1 MHVAARAR
9 LVFARRPWLYW
20 LIVAV
25 LAAMIALVVRGR
37 VVELDEARRSWGDTR
52 RVLVAAAP
60 LEPGEPI
67 AVLSLDLPRA
77 LLPIGAL
84 EELPAGARLRQRVA
98 DGEVLTELDVAD
110 RRGPAAI
117 ADAGTLVVALSDP
130 LSRNVTTGLPVQVA
144 ADGIVL
150 AGSATVVDI
159 ADEIVYVAVD
169 AVDAPAVAAAAQQ
182 GIASLLYVP

>member
-1 MHVAARAR
+1 MARIGDTAR
-9 LVFARRPWLYW
+9 TSLKSILEGVLMASDEPLN
-20 LIVAV
+20 LAD
-25 LAAMIALVVRGR
+25 LAAVFTD
-37 VVELDEARRSWGDTR
+37 DERPATTD
-52 RVLVAAAP
+52 
-60 LEPGEPI
+60 I
-67 AVLSLDLPRA
+67 H
-77 LLPIGAL
+77 GAL

-98 DGEVLTELDVAD
+98 HGEVLTELDIAD
-110 RRGPAAI
+110 RRGPAAL

-159 ADEIVYVAVD
+159 ADEIVFVAVD